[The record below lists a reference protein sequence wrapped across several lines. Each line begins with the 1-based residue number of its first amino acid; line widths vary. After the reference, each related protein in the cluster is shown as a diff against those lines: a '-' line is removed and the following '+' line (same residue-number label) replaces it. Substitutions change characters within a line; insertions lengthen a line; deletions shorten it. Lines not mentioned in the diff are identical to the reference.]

1 MQVMET
7 IISTQGKQLEILI
20 SLASQICNVIPEL
33 PDVFGM
39 QSQVD
44 VTSFVHKMMCT
55 LHENMLPSPEYPRMR
70 RVIIEMAISILEL
83 YPRYAT
89 IFRENGMM
97 DALSKVESTT
107 PSKVE
112 KYQVFFGNV
121 GVILESGVPL
131 PVLVVKA
138 KGLIGSTTQGLE
150 ITVLRMGMG
159 RCGILP
165 NE

>member
-1 MQVMET
+1 
-7 IISTQGKQLEILI
+7 
-20 SLASQICNVIPEL
+20 
-33 PDVFGM
+33 
-39 QSQVD
+39 
-44 VTSFVHKMMCT
+44 
-55 LHENMLPSPEYPRMR
+55 
-70 RVIIEMAISILEL
+70 MAISILEL

-150 ITVLRMGMG
+150 ITVLPMGMG